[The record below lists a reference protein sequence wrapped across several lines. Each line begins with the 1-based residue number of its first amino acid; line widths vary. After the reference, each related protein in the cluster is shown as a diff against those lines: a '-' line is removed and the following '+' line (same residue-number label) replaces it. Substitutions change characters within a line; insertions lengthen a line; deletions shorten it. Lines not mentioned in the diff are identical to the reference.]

1 MEYLL
6 DSNVV
11 ISVLNGKNLAVAKSL
26 RRRKPGQIGVSA
38 IVIHELFYGAF
49 KSARITQNL
58 ISVDSLRFEI
68 LEFNREDARHAG
80 ELRAQL
86 ARQGKPIGPY
96 DILIAG
102 QAMSRNLILVTHNTK
117 EFGRVKGLR
126 VETWD

>member
-1 MEYLL
+1 M
-6 DSNVV
+6 
-11 ISVLNGKNLAVAKSL
+11 